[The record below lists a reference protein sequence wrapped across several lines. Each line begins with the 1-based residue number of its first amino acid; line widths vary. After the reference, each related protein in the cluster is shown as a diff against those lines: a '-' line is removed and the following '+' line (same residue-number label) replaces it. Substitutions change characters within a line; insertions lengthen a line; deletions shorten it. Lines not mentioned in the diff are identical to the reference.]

1 MTTFDG
7 FRARAWC
14 GTLLVLLLAL
24 CFPDSGA
31 AQAAGDGP
39 APDATGRQQA
49 FAGLRPDDL
58 HRLRSVGRVA
68 ITSDGG
74 RIAYS
79 VTDRSSEGHPASTL
93 WILDSASG
101 ERNQVAETG
110 GELAWSPNGARLAFF
125 GTRNGK
131 RGIWLTGGGGESVE
145 FLAATQWTNR
155 PLPSTGSRLA
165 WSPDGRRLAF
175 VSAERPAS
183 SDTLGTDPRVITRYA
198 YKPTASTGDTRFA
211 DYRRAHLFVV
221 DVSTGEVTQ
230 LTEGQSDEHS
240 IDWSP
245 DGSEI
250 VFVSNRATPSERLFN
265 YDLFAIDVETGRI
278 RRLTSTESVE
288 YRPVWSPDGSAL
300 AYEGTRRGLTSSE
313 TTMEDTHVWT
323 MRADGTD
330 RREIGAVIDNRQG
343 EPAWSVDGQYV
354 YFSVD
359 EGGST
364 HLYRVSLEGGKAER
378 VIGGRGEVGSWS
390 LTSDG
395 QLLYTFSGPE
405 SLDNLFLRSNSGS
418 IRQLTEL
425 NAELIDRRAVAP
437 VRSFQFQSFDG
448 TEVEAFL
455 TEPLRRGENSR
466 HPLIVMIKGGPHSQ
480 QGPGFNFKAQTYASR
495 GWAVLMVNYRGSIG
509 YGQDFADAI
518 FRDQNGGEALDVL
531 YGARA
536 AIQRYEWI
544 DGTRVGIEGGSYG
557 GQLTNWLITQTDLFS
572 AAIPIAGISNLV
584 SFNYMAYYHDYLA
597 VEYGGWPHQGE
608 IMERLWERSP
618 LRFVAQVSTPVMLVH
633 GENDN
638 DVPIAEAEQY
648 YIALKDVGVETVMV
662 RYPREGHGLRETG
675 HRVDLIERS
684 VGWYEDHFD

>member
-1 MTTFDG
+1 MTTDDH
-7 FRARAWC
+7 FRTPVWC
-14 GTLLVLLLAL
+14 GCLLVLLGAFS
-24 CFPDSGA
+24 FPNPGA
-31 AQAAGDGP
+31 AQTAFQRPSSGTADV
-39 APDATGRQQA
+39 QQA
-49 FAGLRPDDL
+49 FVGLRPGDL
-58 HRLRSVGRVA
+58 HQLQSVGRVA
-68 ITSDGG
+68 MTADGPH
-74 RIAYS
+74 IAYT
-79 VTDRSSEGHPASTL
+79 VTDRSSSGHPASTL
-93 WILDSASG
+93 WILDSTSG
-101 ERNQVAETG
+101 ERTQVAEMG
-110 GELAWSPNGARLAFF
+110 GELAWSPDGARLAFI
-125 GTRNGK
+125 GSRNGK
-131 RGIWLTGGGGESVE
+131 RGIWLTDNRGDAVE
-145 FLAATQWTNR
+145 FLVPTQWTNR

-165 WSPDGRRLAF
+165 WSPDGEQLAF
-175 VSAERPAS
+175 VSAERPTG
-183 SDTLGTDPRVITRYA
+183 SDTPSTDPRVITRYK

-211 DYRRAHLFVV
+211 DHRRAHLYVV
-221 DVSTGEVTQ
+221 EVSSGEVTQ
-230 LTEGQSDEHS
+230 LTEGESDDHS

-250 VFVSNRATPSERLFN
+250 AFVSNRATPSERLFN
-265 YDLFAIDVETGRI
+265 YDIFTIDVETGQI

-288 YRPVWSPDGSAL
+288 YRPVWSPDGTTL
-300 AYEGTRRGLTSSE
+300 AYEGTKRGLTSSE

-323 MRADGTD
+323 MNADGSD

-343 EPAWSVDGQYV
+343 GPGWSVDGRHV

-359 EGGST
+359 ERGST
-364 HLYRVSLEGGKAER
+364 RLYRIAVEGGEAER

-390 LTSDG
+390 LANDG
-395 QLLYTFSGPE
+395 RLTYTFSGPE
-405 SLDNLFLRSNSGS
+405 NVDNLYLRSGAGS
-418 IRQLTEL
+418 TRQLTDLNVEL
-425 NAELIDRRAVAP
+425 LSERGTAP

-448 TEVEAFL
+448 TAVEAFL
-455 TEPLRRGENSR
+455 TEPLRREENSR

-480 QGPGFNFKAQTYASR
+480 QGPAFNFKAQTYASR

-544 DGTRVGIEGGSYG
+544 DGNRVGIEGGSYG

-608 IMERLWERSP
+608 IMEQLWERSP

-648 YIALKDVGVETVMV
+648 YIALKDVGVETIMI
-662 RYPREGHGLRETG
+662 RYPREGHGLSETG

-684 VGWYEDHFD
+684 VDWYEDHFN